1 LLQYELANVCFVKC
15 KRHPEQHRVL
25 LEAFRHRLDF
35 DLEYVEVDLD
45 GTLRLAIETGL
56 TAYDAS
62 YLWLARYLPAEL
74 VTLDRQLIRELPR

>member
-1 LLQYELANVCFVKC
+1 VQATSRAASCS
-15 KRHPEQHRVL
+15 PESPP
-25 LEAFRHRLDF
+25 HRLDF

-74 VTLDRQLIRELPR
+74 VTLDRQLIRELSP